1 LSLFITFEGPEG
13 CGKTTQMRLL
23 ATYLR
28 EQGWDVLTTREPG
41 GTRIGDRVRA
51 VLLDPAHTEMQP
63 PTEFLLFSAA
73 RAQHVAEVIRPHLA
87 KGGLVL
93 CDRFAD
99 SSLAYQGYG
108 HRQDLAVLRTI
119 TRFAT
124 GDLSPHLTFYL
135 DVPVGLGL
143 RRKAGGS
150 GDAWNRMEQ
159 KEVAYHERVRAGY
172 LAMAAEEPD
181 RWVVIDA
188 SRAVKAVQ
196 AIIRQRIDSAA
207 GARKLQAPGL
217 EA

>member
-1 LSLFITFEGPEG
+1 
-13 CGKTTQMRLL
+13 MRLL

-28 EQGWDVLTTREPG
+28 EQGRDVLTTREPG

-51 VLLDPAHTEMQP
+51 ILLDPVHTEMQP

-108 HRQDLAVLRTI
+108 HCQDLAVLHTI
-119 TRFAT
+119 TGFAT
-124 GDLSPHLTFYL
+124 GDLAPDLTFYL
-135 DVPVGLGL
+135 DVPVNLGL
-143 RRKAGGS
+143 RRKAGGR

-172 LAMAAEEPD
+172 LAMAGEEPD

-188 SRAVKAVQ
+188 RAKVKAVQ
-196 AIIRQRIDSAA
+196 AAIRERIGRASEERDF
-207 GARKLQAPGL
+207 
-217 EA
+217 

>member
-1 LSLFITFEGPEG
+1 
-13 CGKTTQMRLL
+13 MRLL

-28 EQGWDVLTTREPG
+28 EQGRDVLTTREPG

-51 VLLDPAHTEMQP
+51 VLLDPVHTEMQP

-73 RAQHVAEVIRPHLA
+73 RAQHVAEVISPHLA

-93 CDRFAD
+93 CDRYAD

-119 TRFAT
+119 TGFAT
-124 GDLSPHLTFYL
+124 GDLAPDLTFYL
-135 DVPVGLGL
+135 DVPVDVGL
-143 RRKAGGS
+143 RRKAGGR

-172 LAMAAEEPD
+172 LAMAAEEPE

-188 SRAVKAVQ
+188 RGKVNAVQ
-196 AIIRQRIDSAA
+196 AAIRERIQRASEEREI
-207 GARKLQAPGL
+207 
-217 EA
+217 

>member
-1 LSLFITFEGPEG
+1 
-13 CGKTTQMRLL
+13 MRLL

-28 EQGWDVLTTREPG
+28 EQGRDVLTTREPG

-51 VLLDPAHTEMQP
+51 ILLDPVHIEMQP

-87 KGGLVL
+87 RGGLVL
-93 CDRFAD
+93 CDRYAD

-119 TRFAT
+119 TGFAT
-124 GDLSPHLTFYL
+124 GDMNPDLTFYL
-135 DVPVGLGL
+135 DVPVDVGL
-143 RRKAGGS
+143 RRKAGGR

-172 LAMAAEEPD
+172 LAMAAEEPE

-188 SRAVKAVQ
+188 RGKVNAVQ
-196 AIIRQRIDSAA
+196 AAIRERIQRVSEEREI
-207 GARKLQAPGL
+207 
-217 EA
+217 